1 MKLSCLIQKLDRMK
15 QEGKF
20 TRLTVLIAK
29 TNSLQANLTQKFGC
43 EIEMQVEGTN
53 ARKWKDLC
61 KLGTQSQQ
69 CSKLKLGAIEL
80 ETTEITFEKSCS
92 HSKTK
97 RHRKRQKTMN
107 IFLEIIAPKASD
119 KKDWPESRF
128 LVIFGQKDFNFVPR
142 KDAWGTVCCK
152 VLKKTPQV
160 CRISKSWCLGPWINV
175 SSAATKQIQF
185 IELPICWVVCSASL
199 QNALPDH

>member
-1 MKLSCLIQKLDRMK
+1 
-15 QEGKF
+15 
-20 TRLTVLIAK
+20 
-29 TNSLQANLTQKFGC
+29 
-43 EIEMQVEGTN
+43 MQVEGTN

-107 IFLEIIAPKASD
+107 ILLEIMAPKASD
-119 KKDWPESRF
+119 KKEWPKSGF
-128 LVIFGQKDFNFVPR
+128 LVMFNVLIFGQKAFNFLPR
-142 KDAWGTVCCK
+142 KDAWRKVCCK
-152 VLKKTPQV
+152 VLKKIPQV